1 MQKQI
6 ARTPQL
12 SLWHHRVSQGAWIL
26 VYTTNIWVLLIFFL
40 WLRAVTIKHRFTLL
54 EIQFFSSDWSDTSFL
69 ICGRVASKKI
79 STPNA
84 KEQLTNMFT
93 KAIRDQLSSIMGGV
107 FREESSLHI
116 LLQMNFHG
124 SWYEDHRSE
133 GVLSGATL
141 EEHYNI
147 DLCLL

>member
-1 MQKQI
+1 M
-6 ARTPQL
+6 
-12 SLWHHRVSQGAWIL
+12 
-26 VYTTNIWVLLIFFL
+26 
-40 WLRAVTIKHRFTLL
+40 
-54 EIQFFSSDWSDTSFL
+54 
-69 ICGRVASKKI
+69 ICGRVASKEI

-84 KEQLTNMFT
+84 KEQLTNIFT
-93 KAIRDQLSSIMGGV
+93 KAIRDLLSSIMGGV
-107 FREESSLHI
+107 FREESTVHI

-124 SWYEDHRSE
+124 SWYGDHRYE